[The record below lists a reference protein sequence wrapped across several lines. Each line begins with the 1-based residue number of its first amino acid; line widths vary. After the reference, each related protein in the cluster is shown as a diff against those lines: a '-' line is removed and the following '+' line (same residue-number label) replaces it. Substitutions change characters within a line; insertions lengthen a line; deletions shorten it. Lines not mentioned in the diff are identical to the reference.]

1 MIKKLRRTKIE
12 PKPVEPPKPKLSVV
26 TGGAG
31 FIGSNLVETLLGV
44 GHTVVCVDNES
55 SDAHD
60 KPYWNNNSI
69 NIRGDIR
76 DYTLMSSAMKD
87 VDFVFHLAAEARIQ
101 PAIENPI
108 NAVSVNDLG
117 TATVLQCAR
126 ENQIKKF
133 MFSSTSAAYGRNNSP
148 NVETQ
153 QPDAL
158 NPYSVTKL
166 NGENLCKMYTELFG
180 LRTVIFRYFNVYGP
194 RQPVRGQYAP
204 VIGIFDRQKSDGD
217 ALTIVGDGS
226 QRRDFVYVKDVAR
239 ANYLAA
245 ISDLDKTEVFNVG
258 TGKNYSVKEIANA
271 ISDLQTH
278 IPESE
283 GEMKI
288 TLANIDKISSVI
300 GWKPEV
306 DVLEWIKNEL
316 QQEI

>member
-1 MIKKLRRTKIE
+1 MKSL
-12 PKPVEPPKPKLSVV
+12 V

-31 FIGSNLVETLLGV
+31 FIGSNLVETLLGI

-76 DYTLMSSAMKD
+76 DYTLMSSAMEN
-87 VDFVFHLAAEARIQ
+87 VDYVFHLAAEARIQ

-126 ENQIKKF
+126 ENQVKKF
-133 MFSSTSAAYGRNNSP
+133 MFSSTSAAYGRNDSP

-153 QPDAL
+153 SPDPL

-166 NGENLCKMYTELFG
+166 NGENLCRMYTELFG
-180 LRTVIFRYFNVYGP
+180 LPTVIFRYFNVYGP

-204 VIGIFDRQKSDGD
+204 VLGIFKRQKD
-217 ALTIVGDGS
+217 AGEPLTIVGDGN
-226 QRRDFVYVKDVAR
+226 QRRDFVHVEDVAR
-239 ANYLAA
+239 ANVMAALADPGQDA
-245 ISDLDKTEVFNVG
+245 YGEVYNIG
-258 TGKNYSVKEIANA
+258 TGKNFSVNEIAEMFMHEKTYIA
-271 ISDLQTH
+271 
-278 IPESE
+278 PRP
-283 GEMKI
+283 GEARVS
-288 TLANIDKISSVI
+288 LANNQKMRNTFGWTPTHDLEKWIS
-300 GWKPEV
+300 EQ
-306 DVLEWIKNEL
+306 L
-316 QQEI
+316 

>member
-1 MIKKLRRTKIE
+1 MKSL
-12 PKPVEPPKPKLSVV
+12 V

-60 KPYWNNNSI
+60 KPYWNDNSI

-204 VIGIFDRQKSDGD
+204 VLGIFKRQKD
-217 ALTIVGDGS
+217 AGEKLTIVGDGN
-226 QRRDFVYVKDVAR
+226 QRRDFVHVEDVAR
-239 ANYLAA
+239 ANVMAA
-245 ISDLDKTEVFNVG
+245 LGDPSGDVYGEVYNVG
-258 TGKNYSVKEIANA
+258 TGKNFSVNEIAEMFQHPKTYIA
-271 ISDLQTH
+271 
-278 IPESE
+278 PRP
-283 GEMKI
+283 GEARVS
-288 TLANIDKISSVI
+288 LANNQKIRNTF
-300 GWKPEV
+300 GWSPTHDLEKWV
-306 DVLEWIKNEL
+306 DSQK
-316 QQEI
+316 

>member
-1 MIKKLRRTKIE
+1 MKSL
-12 PKPVEPPKPKLSVV
+12 V

-60 KPYWNNNSI
+60 KPYWNSNSI

-204 VIGIFDRQKSDGD
+204 VLGIFKRQKDVGEK
-217 ALTIVGDGS
+217 LTIVGDGN
-226 QRRDFVYVKDVAR
+226 QRRDFVHVEDVAR
-239 ANYLAA
+239 ANVMAA
-245 ISDLDKTEVFNVG
+245 LGDPSGDVYGEVYNVG
-258 TGKNYSVKEIANA
+258 TGKNFSVNEIAEMFQHPKTYIA
-271 ISDLQTH
+271 
-278 IPESE
+278 PRP
-283 GEMKI
+283 GEARVS
-288 TLANIDKISSVI
+288 LANNQKIRNTF
-300 GWKPEV
+300 GWSPTH
-306 DVLEWIKNEL
+306 DLENWVKTQL
-316 QQEI
+316 

>member
-1 MIKKLRRTKIE
+1 MKSL
-12 PKPVEPPKPKLSVV
+12 V

-31 FIGSNLVETLLGV
+31 FIGSNLVETLLGI

-60 KPYWNNNSI
+60 KPYWNSNTI

-76 DYTLMSSAMKD
+76 DQTLMSSAMKD
-87 VDFVFHLAAEARIQ
+87 VDYVFHLAAEARIQ

-117 TATVLQCAR
+117 TATILQCAR
-126 ENQIKKF
+126 ENQVKKF

-153 QPDAL
+153 SPDPL

-180 LRTVIFRYFNVYGP
+180 LPTVIFRYFNVYGP

-204 VIGIFDRQKSDGD
+204 VLGIFKRQKD
-217 ALTIVGDGS
+217 AGEPLTIVGDGN
-226 QRRDFVYVKDVAR
+226 QRRDFVHVEDVAR
-239 ANYLAA
+239 ANVMAALADPGQDA
-245 ISDLDKTEVFNVG
+245 YGEVYNIG
-258 TGKNYSVKEIANA
+258 TGKNYSVNEIAEMFMHEKTYIA
-271 ISDLQTH
+271 
-278 IPESE
+278 PRP
-283 GEMKI
+283 GEARVS
-288 TLANIDKISSVI
+288 LANNQKMRNTF
-300 GWKPEV
+300 GWTPTH
-306 DVLEWIKNEL
+306 DLEKWVSEQL
-316 QQEI
+316 

>member
-1 MIKKLRRTKIE
+1 MTKS
-12 PKPVEPPKPKLSVV
+12 LV
-26 TGGAG
+26 TGAAG
-31 FIGSNLVETLLGV
+31 FIGSNIVDYLLEQ
-44 GHTVVCVDNES
+44 GHKVVCVDNES

-60 KPYWNNNSI
+60 NPYWNSNTT

-76 DYTLMSSAMKD
+76 DYTLMSSAMVG
-87 VDFVFHLAAEARIQ
+87 VDYVFHLAAEARIQ
-101 PAIENPI
+101 PSIENPI
-108 NAVSVNDLG
+108 NAVSINDLG
-117 TATVLQCAR
+117 TATILQCAR
-126 ENQIKKF
+126 EANVKRLI
-133 MFSSTSAAYGRNNSP
+133 FSSTSSAYGMNESP

-153 QPDAL
+153 IPDPL

-166 NGENLCKMYTELFG
+166 NGENLCKMYNSLFG
-180 LRTVIFRYFNVYGP
+180 LKTTILRYFNVFGP
-194 RQPVRGQYAP
+194 NQPVRGQYAP
-204 VIGIFDRQKSDGD
+204 VIGIFDRQKSDGE

-278 IPESE
+278 IPERE

-288 TLANIDKISSVI
+288 TLANVDKIEKYL

-306 DVLEWIKNEL
+306 DVMNWIERRA
-316 QQEI
+316 Q

>member
-1 MIKKLRRTKIE
+1 MKSL
-12 PKPVEPPKPKLSVV
+12 V

-31 FIGSNLVETLLGV
+31 FIGSNLVETLLGI

-76 DYTLMSSAMKD
+76 DYTLMSSAMEG
-87 VDFVFHLAAEARIQ
+87 VDYVFHLAAEARIQ

-126 ENQIKKF
+126 ENQVKKF
-133 MFSSTSAAYGRNNSP
+133 MFSSTSAAYGRNDSP

-153 QPDAL
+153 SPDPL

-166 NGENLCKMYTELFG
+166 NGENLCRMYTELFG
-180 LRTVIFRYFNVYGP
+180 LPTVIFRYFNVYGP

-204 VIGIFDRQKSDGD
+204 VLGIFKRQKD
-217 ALTIVGDGS
+217 AGEPLTIVGDGN
-226 QRRDFVYVKDVAR
+226 QRRDFVHVEDVAR
-239 ANYLAA
+239 ANVMAALADPGQDA
-245 ISDLDKTEVFNVG
+245 YGEVYNIG
-258 TGKNYSVKEIANA
+258 TGKNFSVDEIAERFMHEKTYIA
-271 ISDLQTH
+271 
-278 IPESE
+278 PRP
-283 GEMKI
+283 GEARVS
-288 TLANIDKISSVI
+288 LANNQKMRNTFGWTPTHDLEKWIS
-300 GWKPEV
+300 EQ
-306 DVLEWIKNEL
+306 L
-316 QQEI
+316 